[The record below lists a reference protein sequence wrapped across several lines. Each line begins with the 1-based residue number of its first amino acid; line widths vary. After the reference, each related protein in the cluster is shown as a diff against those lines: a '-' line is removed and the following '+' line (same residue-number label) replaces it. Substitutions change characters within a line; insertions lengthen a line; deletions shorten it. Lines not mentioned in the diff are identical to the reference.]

1 MLVPPRYP
9 YDPAPS
15 YGGSRKLSRAPSA
28 RGARM
33 YVPGASTSGFTAS
46 ESVGPRLLSAA
57 GKSGS
62 PDMRSSAHGGF
73 GKFFL
78 LYAPHVISMSLRS
91 VVLAPTVSA
100 FLELAGEPT
109 VWKPTQPSGATPELP
124 AAITTSTSGLAHTNS
139 SSARLPKS

>member
-1 MLVPPRYP
+1 M
-9 YDPAPS
+9 
-15 YGGSRKLSRAPSA
+15 
-28 RGARM
+28 
-33 YVPGASTSGFTAS
+33 PGASTSGFTAS

-62 PDMRSSAHGGF
+62 PVMRSSAHGGL
-73 GKFFL
+73 GKL
-78 LYAPHVISMSLRS
+78 SALYSPRVSSMSGQSEL
-91 VVLAPTVSA
+91 LAPTVSA

-124 AAITTSTSGLAHTNS
+124 AAITTSTSGFAHANS